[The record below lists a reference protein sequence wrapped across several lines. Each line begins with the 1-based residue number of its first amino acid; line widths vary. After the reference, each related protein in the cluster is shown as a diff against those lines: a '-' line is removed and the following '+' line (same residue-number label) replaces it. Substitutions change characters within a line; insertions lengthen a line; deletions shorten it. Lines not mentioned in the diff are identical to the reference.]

1 MGWWVAFL
9 LGPCPGSRPACLAVL
24 TSPWLDSARQ
34 AASPRGCESYWP
46 TSRITPRSWSTIDDL
61 PIDRAVFREPMGQGG
76 GASWRHALH
85 GARLLTY
92 SPFFSC
98 VLRRRW
104 GTSYSVGVR
113 GSGMMRHIRRVLPGG
128 RSSFAGDP
136 VDFCQEV
143 GRVLLAARSS
153 FAGGRL
159 GFAGRSV
166 EFCRRPV
173 DFCWP
178 WVAHLPTPGEIA
190 VLVEMPFLAPT
201 LNCQLGLGAQRRR
214 ADSAGYAGP
223 IGDQTQPN

>member
-1 MGWWVAFL
+1 MERSDRYTAEESLSGEKSDRYGRSVEFSWW
-9 LGPCPGSRPACLAVL
+9 PG
-24 TSPWLDSARQ
+24 
-34 AASPRGCESYWP
+34 
-46 TSRITPRSWSTIDDL
+46 
-61 PIDRAVFREPMGQGG
+61 
-76 GASWRHALH
+76 
-85 GARLLTY
+85 
-92 SPFFSC
+92 
-98 VLRRRW
+98 
-104 GTSYSVGVR
+104 
-113 GSGMMRHIRRVLPGG
+113 RVLLGG

-201 LNCQLGLGAQRRR
+201 LNCQLGLGAQWRR

-223 IGDQTQPN
+223 IGDQTEPN